1 MEDIEGEIYILG
13 DDINTDDIVPSFTL
27 TMRDPNEIAKHV
39 LEFIDPNFIQKVT
52 KRTIIVGGYNF
63 GTGSS
68 REEAVNVFKILGI
81 KVIIAKSFSR
91 IYFRN
96 LINNGIVAIKCDWDE
111 ATFTV
116 GDQVQISIENGTI
129 FNKSKSIDIKYRK
142 LPQFLKEIL
151 ESEGILNQLKIKLK
165 SH

>member
-1 MEDIEGEIYILG
+1 MEDIEGMIYILG
-13 DDINTDDIVPSFTL
+13 DDINTDDIVPSYTL

-39 LEFIDPNFIQKVT
+39 LEFKDPNFVQKIA
-52 KRTIIVGGYNF
+52 KKSIIVAGHNF

-81 KVIIAKSFSR
+81 KAIIAKSFSR

-96 LINNGIVAIKCDWDE
+96 LINNGVAGIICDWDKLI
-111 ATFTV
+111 FSD
-116 GDQVQISIENGTI
+116 GDQVQISIEKGII
-129 FNKSKSIDIKYRK
+129 FNRSKDLEISYKK

-151 ESEGILNQLKIKLK
+151 ESEGILNQLKEKLK

>member
-1 MEDIEGEIYILG
+1 MEKIEGEIYILG
-13 DDINTDDIVPSFTL
+13 DDINTDDIVPSYTL

-39 LEFIDPNFIQKVT
+39 LEFKDPNFVQKIK
-52 KRTIIVGGYNF
+52 KRSIIVAGHNF

-81 KVIIAKSFSR
+81 KAIIAKSFSR

-96 LINNGIVAIKCDWDE
+96 LINNGVAGIICDWDE
-111 ATFTV
+111 VTFSD
-116 GDQVQISIENGTI
+116 GDQVQISIENGII
-129 FNKSKSIDIKYRK
+129 FNNSKDLEISYKK

-151 ESEGILNQLKIKLK
+151 ESEGILNQLKEKLK